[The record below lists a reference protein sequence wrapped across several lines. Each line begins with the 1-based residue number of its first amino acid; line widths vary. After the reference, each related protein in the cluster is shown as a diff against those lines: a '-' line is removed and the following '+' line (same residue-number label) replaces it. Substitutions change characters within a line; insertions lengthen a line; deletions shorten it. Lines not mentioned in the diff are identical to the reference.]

1 MRKPTYHQIN
11 PLIRLKETEL
21 LSEQQ
26 FQQLLEAETVE
37 DVKNM
42 LKSTVYQPYLTETF
56 EEKFDYHSSEALGSL
71 YRWLYEMAPEP
82 AVVTL
87 YTMRFTFHNLKILI
101 IFI

>member
-42 LKSTVYQPYLTETF
+42 LKSTVT
-56 EEKFDYHSSEALGSL
+56 
-71 YRWLYEMAPEP
+71 
-82 AVVTL
+82 
-87 YTMRFTFHNLKILI
+87 ILLRQWHD
-101 IFI
+101 FLLVHE

>member
-42 LKSTVYQPYLTETF
+42 LKV
-56 EEKFDYHSSEALGSL
+56 
-71 YRWLYEMAPEP
+71 
-82 AVVTL
+82 
-87 YTMRFTFHNLKILI
+87 RFINLI
-101 IFI
+101 

>member
-42 LKSTVYQPYLTETF
+42 LKSTLF
-56 EEKFDYHSSEALGSL
+56 NRNF
-71 YRWLYEMAPEP
+71 
-82 AVVTL
+82 
-87 YTMRFTFHNLKILI
+87 
-101 IFI
+101 

>member
-42 LKSTVYQPYLTETF
+42 LKSTVYL
-56 EEKFDYHSSEALGSL
+56 K
-71 YRWLYEMAPEP
+71 RWE
-82 AVVTL
+82 
-87 YTMRFTFHNLKILI
+87 
-101 IFI
+101 IFIAGYMKWLQNQL